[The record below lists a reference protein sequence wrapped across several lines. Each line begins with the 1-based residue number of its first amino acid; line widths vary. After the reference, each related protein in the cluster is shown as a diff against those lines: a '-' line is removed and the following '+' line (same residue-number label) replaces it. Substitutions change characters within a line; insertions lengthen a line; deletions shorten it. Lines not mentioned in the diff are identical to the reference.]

1 MYKRQVDE
9 SNKRR
14 GFFSINAIWKNKIA
28 VLCEADKVD
37 EAKKAGAD
45 IAGSDDLLEK
55 KVKCQSEV
63 SSIEPKFFMKD
74 GKMIGLLPGDEGY
87 EDH

>member
-1 MYKRQVDE
+1 MCIRDSILPTIRNLEAIV
-9 SNKRR
+9 
-14 GFFSINAIWKNKIA
+14 GFSST
-28 VLCEADKVD
+28 DK
-37 EAKKAGAD
+37 
-45 IAGSDDLLEK
+45 LLEN
-55 KVKCQSEV
+55 KVKYQSEV